1 MKLMGCAE
9 MYPAMDKIGASVEE
23 RQMSLYSMNNLT
35 NYALTFALA
44 GSLVA
49 CGGEGN
55 SPGNSS
61 GGGGDIDVTPAVSLY
76 SQDTIEHSATNMPIT
91 VDLSH
96 HLVASDGGELRLD
109 SIESLSAAEA
119 CANVSIDGVSYRL
132 PAVSQPVLCEY
143 RYTVEH
149 IPTGQQFSDDTM
161 VSRLIVQEMAP
172 VIQYSA
178 QARSLSIPSSTL
190 APMHASIS
198 SAGDSITLNLASH
211 FATSFPQTADGESYI
226 LSDNILVL
234 GNGSIERIPA
244 TGGGVETDKFIY
256 NSSSGDPGGVT
267 RILYSLTDDFDLD
280 GIGDF
285 QVGAIDI
292 SVSADGSN
300 QMPVATSFIWDNAGA
315 DIKTDGTTYTIDVS
329 KQLSSDCTY
338 ANSDPTTNSCLFDAD
353 GDTLQLTG
361 VYSYD
366 ANASVTSPT
375 VLDST
380 SFDVSFAYTGV
391 HDITYYVSDH
401 YGGFAMGTV
410 RVDIPHNSAP
420 VFKGPLIVEVEAGQ
434 TATAT
439 ITSSDLI
446 DLDGD
451 TVTLQSVSAPH
462 DGGTVVLGT
471 TSNAG
476 SADITFTYTPKTVTE
491 GIVNVKASFSDG
503 LATTEGDIIFLVN
516 PISTLSE
523 KPLAD
528 RSFIA
533 TFDPATSPT
542 QAQSI
547 TIDTSTLFDGL
558 AAGEVVTVK
567 NEFYGNLLGTVSAT
581 GNPGDSDITYT
592 PSGGV
597 YGVDDFAFTITT
609 DLGNQITSY
618 IKVTIGDP
626 PELEITALE
635 AIEGSNDLVTAQVT
649 CEYCDVTSYEYTW
662 LINGEIVSNDP
673 SFTITD
679 EQRPYAVTL
688 LVVAYDVFGQSTY
701 KVEMFDLFKLT
712 LGTFDQPAE
721 SCDAIF
727 EQYNSPYAVVADD
740 GEYWIQGTPS
750 KFKTQCDMVSYAD
763 SVTQNKATGGYT
775 LIWSYSAK
783 TNLTRFGGD
792 TTVFSQTGKNLHW
805 GSTSY
810 LAAGVGYPLTLSE
823 DHETD
828 YNNFRISQTDADRLN
843 GRIIRLNYTSDPSVE
858 TIDSDPD
865 GVVEDW
871 SIETLSADSVSLIG
885 TTMAGTGS
893 YRNQVNGWTGTIKG
907 MAFSMDERMENISFN
922 GIIPS
927 RVPYAYIIQN
937 SSNHPWMMFLH
948 VPLDNG
954 IGLEP
959 LWLDTVFGGYD
970 TDFSNN
976 QADGADLF
984 FKCTNPTS
992 GDGGYT
998 GLSGPSCRT
1007 TIGGAATYHD
1017 AINNGEGYVAQWWV
1031 K

>member
-1 MKLMGCAE
+1 
-9 MYPAMDKIGASVEE
+9 
-23 RQMSLYSMNNLT
+23 MSLYQTNNLV
-35 NYALTFALA
+35 NYARTFALA
-44 GSLVA
+44 GLLTA
-49 CGGEGN
+49 CGAEGD
-55 SPGNSS
+55 STGNSS
-61 GGGGDIDVTPAVSLY
+61 GGGGDVTPAVSLY
-76 SQDTIEHSATNMPIT
+76 SQDTIEQSATNMPIT

-119 CANVSIDGVSYRL
+119 CTNVSIDGVSYRL

-149 IPTGQQFSDDTM
+149 IPTGKQFSDDTM

-172 VIQYSA
+172 IIQYSA

-198 SAGDSITLNLASH
+198 SAGDSIILNLASH
-211 FATSFPQTADGESYI
+211 FSTSFPETADGESYI
-226 LSDNILVL
+226 LSNNILVL
-234 GNGSIERIPA
+234 GNGSIERIPV

-256 NSSSGDPGGVT
+256 NSSSSDPGGVT

-300 QMPVATSFIWDNAGA
+300 QMPVAASFMWDNAGA

-329 KQLSSDCTY
+329 QQLSSDCTY
-338 ANSDPTTNSCLFDAD
+338 TNSDPATNSCIYDAD

-361 VYSYD
+361 VYSYN

-380 SFDVSFAYTGV
+380 SFDVSFAYTGI

-401 YGGFAMGTV
+401 SGGFAMGTV
-410 RVDIPHNSAP
+410 RVDIPHNIAP

-462 DGGTVVLGT
+462 DGGTVALGT
-471 TSNAG
+471 TSNTG
-476 SADITFTYTPKTVTE
+476 GADITFTYTPKTVTV
-491 GIVNVKASFSDG
+491 GIVDVKATFSDG

-523 KPLAD
+523 KPLVD
-528 RSFIA
+528 RSFSA
-533 TFDPATSPT
+533 TFNPATSPT
-542 QAQSI
+542 QAQPI
-547 TIDTSTLFDGL
+547 TIDASTLFNGL
-558 AAGEVVTVK
+558 ATGEEVTVK

-581 GNPGDSDITYT
+581 GNPGDSNITYT
-592 PSGGV
+592 PSGNV

-626 PELEITALE
+626 PTLEITALE
-635 AIEGSNDLVTAQVT
+635 AIEGSNDLITAQVT

-662 LINGEIVSNDP
+662 VINGEIVSNAP
-673 SFTITD
+673 SFTITN
-679 EQRPYAVTL
+679 EQRAYIVTL
-688 LVVAYDVFGQSTY
+688 VVVGYDVFGQSTY
-701 KVEMFDLFKLT
+701 RVETFNLFKLIV
-712 LGTFDQPAE
+712 GSFDQPAE
-721 SCDAIF
+721 SCQAIF
-727 EQYNSPYAVVADD
+727 DEYNSPYAIVADD

-763 SVTQNKATGGYT
+763 SLTQNKTVGGYT

-783 TNLTRFGGD
+783 TNLTRYGGQPD
-792 TTVFSQTGKNLHW
+792 PDLAVFSQTGKDLHW
-805 GSTSY
+805 GSTSV
-810 LAAGVGYPLTLSE
+810 LAAGVGYPLSLSE

-828 YNNFRISQTDADRLN
+828 YNNFRISQTDANRLN

-871 SIETLSADSVSLIG
+871 LIETLSADSVSLSG
-885 TTMAGTGS
+885 TSLNTTD
-893 YRNQVNGWTGTIKG
+893 YRDEVDGWKGTIKG
-907 MAFSMDERMENISFN
+907 LTFSMDERMYMTFN
-922 GIIPS
+922 GITPGTY
-927 RVPYAYIIQN
+927 PYAYIFQN
-937 SSNHPWMMFLH
+937 RNSYSWMIWFYT
-948 VPLDNG
+948 PLDNG
-954 IGLEP
+954 IWSEP
-959 LWLDTVFGGYD
+959 LWLDTVFGGFD
-970 TDFSNN
+970 SHFSND

-992 GDGGYT
+992 HSVF
-998 GLSGPSCRT
+998 GLSAPACST
-1007 TIGGAATYHD
+1007 TTPGAATFHV
-1017 AINNGEGYVAQWWV
+1017 AVNHGEGYVAQWWV